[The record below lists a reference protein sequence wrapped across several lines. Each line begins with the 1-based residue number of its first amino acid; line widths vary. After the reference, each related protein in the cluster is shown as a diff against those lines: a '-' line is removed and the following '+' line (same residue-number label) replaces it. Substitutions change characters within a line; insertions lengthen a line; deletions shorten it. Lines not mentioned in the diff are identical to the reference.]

1 MLRHE
6 VRLLLLALQFLTR
19 VPVTG
24 RLAAWVGWEPA
35 WLNQSARYFPLVGAL
50 VGVIAAAA
58 LMVAAMIWP
67 MPVAVGLSMAATLL
81 LTGAFHEDG
90 LADTFDGLG
99 GSADR
104 GRALVIMKDSRIGS
118 YGSAALLLVLGIKAL
133 TLAGLTLDWAAA
145 ALCVSHSLSRAVTVS
160 MIRLLPYAGDTA
172 HAKVKP
178 LAQQVSRTGCWVA
191 WFWPL
196 ALIGAL
202 IVGQALGSGS
212 GLPLAPAWLVA
223 IGAALA
229 MGWYCS
235 RWFRRR
241 LGGVTGD
248 TLGAAQQLSELAFYL
263 GLLAMMER

>member
-50 VGVIAAAA
+50 VGGVAAAA
-58 LMVAAMIWP
+58 LMAAAMIWST
-67 MPVAVGLSMAATLL
+67 PVAVVLSMAATLL

-104 GRALVIMKDSRIGS
+104 ERALVIMKDSRIGS
-118 YGSAALLLVLGIKAL
+118 YGTAALLLVLGIKAL
-133 TLAGLTLDWAAA
+133 VLAGLTLSWAAA
-145 ALCVSHSLSRAVTVS
+145 ALCVSHSLSRAVTVT
-160 MIRLLPYAGDTA
+160 MIRLLPYAGDA
-172 HAKVKP
+172 EHAKAKP
-178 LAQQVSRTGCWVA
+178 LAQQVSRGGCWVA
-191 WFWPL
+191 WVWPV

-202 IVGQALGSGS
+202 IVAQAHGHGS

-229 MGWYCS
+229 MGWCCS
-235 RWFRRR
+235 RWFLRR

-263 GLLAMMER
+263 GLLAMMGR